1 MNLSWSLELLA
12 DFYELTMAEGYLQNH
27 RQDDITYFDLFYRQ
41 NPDEGGFAIL
51 SGIDHFL
58 SVLRDFRF
66 TEDDFAYLQ
75 SLGKFSPEFLGYLR
89 KIDMSKC
96 TVWSMPEGTP
106 VFPGEPLMTVRGP
119 VIQAQLLETVA
130 LNCVNHESL
139 IATKA
144 SRMARAAE
152 GRPVVE
158 FGARR
163 AHGASAAVWGA
174 RAAYVGGCVATSCT
188 LAGQKFGIPV
198 SGTMAH
204 SWVQLF
210 ESELESFRAYAR
222 VYPDDCTLLVD
233 TYDTLKYG
241 VPNAIQVFNEVVLPA
256 GHRPKGI
263 RIDSGD
269 LSYLSKRARRMLDE
283 AGFPDCKIIASNAL
297 DEYLIRDLL
306 RQGAP
311 VDAFGIGERLI
322 TSKSD
327 PVFGGVYKLVAA
339 EDSYGVIQPRIKVSE
354 NMAKTT
360 TPGFKQVYRFFDNTT
375 EHAIADVLA
384 LRTERIDPSQDYL
397 LFDPLEP
404 WKTKR
409 LRGGTYIVRP
419 MLEQRTPLGPSNGAP
434 ANPEAAKRTCA
445 VELGLFWD
453 EVKRFENPHRY
464 YVDLSR
470 ELWTI
475 RQRLVENAH

>member
-1 MNLSWSLELLA
+1 MNSSWRAELIA
-12 DFYELTMAEGYLQNH
+12 DFYELTMAEGYLQNN
-27 RQDDITYFDLFYRQ
+27 REDNITYFDLFYRK
-41 NPDEGGFAIL
+41 NPDGGGFAIL
-51 SGIDHFL
+51 SGIDHFF
-58 SVLRDFRF
+58 SILRDFRL
-66 TEDDFAYLQ
+66 TEDDLAYLQ
-75 SLGKFSPEFLGYLR
+75 SLGKFSSEFLDYLR
-89 KIDMSKC
+89 DIDMSKC
-96 TVWSMPEGTP
+96 TVWAVPEGTP

-119 VIQAQLLETVA
+119 IIQAQLVETVA

-144 SRMARAAE
+144 NRMVRAAE

-188 LAGQKFGIPV
+188 LSGQKFGVPL

-241 VPNAIQVFNEVVLPA
+241 IPNAIKTFNEVVLPA

-269 LSYLSKRARRMLDE
+269 LSYLSKKARAMLDE
-283 AGFPDCKIIASNAL
+283 AGFPDCQIVASNAL
-297 DEYLIRDLL
+297 DEYLVRDLL

-322 TSKSD
+322 TAKSD
-327 PVFGGVYKLVAA
+327 PVFGGVYKLVAVENA
-339 EDSYGVIQPRIKVSE
+339 DGAIQPKIKVSE

-360 TPGFKQVYRFFDNTT
+360 IPGFKQVYRFFDNDTQ
-375 EHAIADVLA
+375 HAIADVLA
-384 LRTERIDPSQDYL
+384 LRTEKIDPSHDYL

-404 WKTKR
+404 WKTKP
-409 LRGGTYIVRP
+409 LRGGTYNIRP
-419 MLEQRTPLGPSNGAP
+419 LLEKRTPLPPPNGAP
-434 ANPEAAKRTCA
+434 PSPHAAKERCA

-453 EVKRFENPHRY
+453 EVKRFENPHQY

-470 ELWTI
+470 ELWNI
-475 RQRLVENAH
+475 RQSMVEDAH

>member
-1 MNLSWSLELLA
+1 MNSSWRAELIA
-12 DFYELTMAEGYLQNH
+12 DFYELTMAEGYLQNN
-27 RQDDITYFDLFYRQ
+27 REDNITYFDLFYRK
-41 NPDEGGFAIL
+41 NPDGGGFAIL
-51 SGIDHFL
+51 SGIDHFF
-58 SVLRDFRF
+58 SILRDFRL
-66 TEDDFAYLQ
+66 TEDDLAYLQ
-75 SLGKFSPEFLGYLR
+75 SLGKFSSEFLDYLR
-89 KIDMSKC
+89 DIDMSKC
-96 TVWSMPEGTP
+96 TVWAVPEGTP

-119 VIQAQLLETVA
+119 IIQAQLVETVA

-144 SRMARAAE
+144 NRMVRAAE

-188 LAGQKFGIPV
+188 LSGQKFGVPL

-241 VPNAIQVFNEVVLPA
+241 IPNAIKTFNEVVLPA

-269 LSYLSKRARRMLDE
+269 LSYLSKKARAMLDD
-283 AGFPDCKIIASNAL
+283 AGFPDCQIVASNAL
-297 DEYLIRDLL
+297 DEYLVRDLL

-322 TSKSD
+322 TAKSD
-327 PVFGGVYKLVAA
+327 PVFGGVYKLVAVENA
-339 EDSYGVIQPRIKVSE
+339 DGAIQPKIKVSE

-360 TPGFKQVYRFFDNTT
+360 IPGFKQVYRFFDNDTQ
-375 EHAIADVLA
+375 HAIADVLA
-384 LRTERIDPSQDYL
+384 LRTEKIDPSHDYL

-404 WKTKR
+404 WKTKP
-409 LRGGTYIVRP
+409 LRGGTYNIRP
-419 MLEQRTPLGPSNGAP
+419 LLEKRTPLPPPNGAP
-434 ANPEAAKRTCA
+434 PSPHAAKERCA

-453 EVKRFENPHRY
+453 EVKRFENPHQY

-470 ELWTI
+470 ELWNI
-475 RQRLVENAH
+475 RQSMVEDAH

>member
-1 MNLSWSLELLA
+1 MNSSWRAELIA
-12 DFYELTMAEGYLQNH
+12 DFYELTMAEGYLQNN
-27 RQDDITYFDLFYRQ
+27 REDNITYFDLFYRK
-41 NPDEGGFAIL
+41 NPDGGGFAIL
-51 SGIDHFL
+51 SGIDHFF
-58 SVLRDFRF
+58 SILRDFRF
-66 TEDDFAYLQ
+66 TEDDLAYLQ
-75 SLGKFSPEFLGYLR
+75 SLGKFSSEFLDYLR
-89 KIDMSKC
+89 DIDMSKC
-96 TVWSMPEGTP
+96 TVWAVPEGTP

-119 VIQAQLLETVA
+119 IIQAQLVETVA

-144 SRMARAAE
+144 NRMVRAAE

-188 LAGQKFGIPV
+188 LSGQKFGVPL

-241 VPNAIQVFNEVVLPA
+241 IPNAIKTFNEVVLPA

-269 LSYLSKRARRMLDE
+269 LSYLSKKARAMLDE
-283 AGFPDCKIIASNAL
+283 AGFPDCQIVASNAL
-297 DEYLIRDLL
+297 DEYLVRDLL

-322 TSKSD
+322 TAKSD
-327 PVFGGVYKLVAA
+327 PVFGGVYKLVAVENA
-339 EDSYGVIQPRIKVSE
+339 DGAIQPKIKVSE

-360 TPGFKQVYRFFDNTT
+360 IPGFKQVYRFFDNDTQ
-375 EHAIADVLA
+375 HAIADVLA
-384 LRTERIDPSQDYL
+384 LRTEKIDPSHDYL

-404 WKTKR
+404 WKTKP
-409 LRGGTYIVRP
+409 LRGGTYNIRP
-419 MLEQRTPLGPSNGAP
+419 LLEKRTPLPLPNGAP
-434 ANPEAAKRTCA
+434 PSPQAAKERCA

-453 EVKRFENPHRY
+453 EVKRFENPHQY

-470 ELWTI
+470 ELWNI
-475 RQRLVENAH
+475 RQSMVEDAH